1 MSLKRNKIKYTPQIS
16 LTDDGHLKYFKWR
29 QLILRVGNL
38 SNAIY
43 LVDYFLDYVY
53 FVAFEVD
60 WMENSNQSLKQI
72 KCIFIF

>member
-1 MSLKRNKIKYTPQIS
+1 MNLKWNKIKYTLQIS
-16 LTDDGHLKYFKWR
+16 LTDDSHLKYVKWR

-38 SNAIY
+38 NNAMI

-60 WMENSNQSLKQI
+60 WMEKSNQSLKQI
-72 KCIFIF
+72 KCIFVF